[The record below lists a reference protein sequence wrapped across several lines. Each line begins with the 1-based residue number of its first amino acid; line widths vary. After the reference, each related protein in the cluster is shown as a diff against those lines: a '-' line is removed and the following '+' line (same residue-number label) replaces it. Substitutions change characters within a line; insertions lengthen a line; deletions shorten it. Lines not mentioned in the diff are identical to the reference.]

1 MEETTNRGSISAE
14 QDEEW
19 INHPKTKHLR
29 VVSNPSFKHP
39 KTNKTD
45 CRTRRTR
52 LSTCFFCLPSF
63 QHTSTVAS
71 WNHSKPRSPVDCHN
85 HSLSPIL
92 YIYIFQTIQNPSLSI
107 YRNFRAFFLMIQN
120 LGFLDSFSNVSR
132 LLPPH
137 PVPFDN
143 HSWWRWQWQLP
154 RVWRADNP
162 RWNGKKKNDNE
173 KLQ

>member
-1 MEETTNRGSISAE
+1 MKNGSI
-14 QDEEW
+14 
-19 INHPKTKHLR
+19 IPKRNIYASSPTQ
-29 VVSNPSFKHP
+29 VSNIQRQTKQTVEHVEHA
-39 KTNKTD
+39 
-45 CRTRRTR
+45 CR
-52 LSTCFFCLPSF
+52 LVFFCLPSF